1 MKSLEFSPL
10 SLLVQAGDAAHNYLQ
25 SFNALPVAASDY
37 ALPNIWGWAEYF
49 KLNWAFDR
57 YGLAWIKQD
66 YPVSCLWAPVGDWA
80 KVPWAEY
87 DFVPGQ
93 VVGRVPEPL
102 VELWQKTVPN
112 RIEAQ
117 EDMGAWDYVYLV
129 SELAE
134 LKGNRFHRKRNH
146 YNQFLKLYNWEYKDL
161 RPSDI
166 EEVLTFQEKWLQNRE
181 EEPSAALKAEN
192 EVIRRVLLN
201 WDKLPPMLGGL
212 IYVDGELVSYTVCEE
227 LCSDMVVVHFEKADL
242 NYRGLYQAINAMF
255 LQHEG
260 SRFTY
265 VNREQDAGDEGL
277 RKAKKSYNPV
287 HYIKKYVVTFK

>member
-66 YPVSCLWAPVGDWA
+66 YPVSRLWAPVGDWA

-129 SELAE
+129 SELA
-134 LKGNRFHRKRNH
+134 
-146 YNQFLKLYNWEYKDL
+146 
-161 RPSDI
+161 
-166 EEVLTFQEKWLQNRE
+166 
-181 EEPSAALKAEN
+181 
-192 EVIRRVLLN
+192 
-201 WDKLPPMLGGL
+201 
-212 IYVDGELVSYTVCEE
+212 
-227 LCSDMVVVHFEKADL
+227 
-242 NYRGLYQAINAMF
+242 
-255 LQHEG
+255 
-260 SRFTY
+260 
-265 VNREQDAGDEGL
+265 
-277 RKAKKSYNPV
+277 
-287 HYIKKYVVTFK
+287 